1 MEFFN
6 AAGVGPY
13 LPGEDGTTN
22 GLTAPQSEAR
32 NFAVKFLS
40 IAMFR
45 GLPWAVPVT
54 IVWLVPLKCS
64 ASVN

>member
-1 MEFFN
+1 
-6 AAGVGPY
+6 
-13 LPGEDGTTN
+13 
-22 GLTAPQSEAR
+22 
-32 NFAVKFLS
+32 VKFLS